1 MFCRLV
7 DRIYQGLARKRFG
20 EVSRTMGKPGL
31 LPGGGLVAGGNED
44 DRRRRT
50 AKREVPPQVEARHP
64 AEVNFQHQAVDESLF
79 RVLEELFGRS
89 VAADAD
95 SGRPQQRAKRTPD
108 VFVIVDDR
116 YVQRSR
122 GSATGRWQG
131 LDHESHPMAPEN
143 PGLLPFGMTRFLP
156 GCRLELEFDVGHR
169 PVVLPIHLSVETPL
183 GDTDV
188 EPDTVDAEAN
198 GDAFRKAVV
207 EPDEEIGESTIIIVI
222 LD

>member
-1 MFCRLV
+1 
-7 DRIYQGLARKRFG
+7 
-20 EVSRTMGKPGL
+20 MGKPGL
-31 LPGGGLVAGGNED
+31 LLRGGLIVGGDED

-50 AKREVPPQVEARHP
+50 AGCKVPPQIEARHP

-108 VFVIVDDR
+108 VLVIVDDR

-122 GSATGRWQG
+122 GGATGRWQG
-131 LDHESHPMAPEN
+131 LDHESQPTAPEN
-143 PGLLPFGMTRFLP
+143 PGLLPFGMTRF
-156 GCRLELEFDVGHR
+156 RLELEFDVGHR
-169 PVVLPIHLSVETPL
+169 PVVLPIHLSVETTL
-183 GDTDV
+183 GDADV

-198 GDAFRKAVV
+198 GDAFGEAVV